1 MNALSHFV
9 RRTGFAVILLGTT
22 LCFFGSPLSS
32 FAQSSG
38 LVAAYSFDEGTGTA
52 VLDQSGNNL
61 TGTIV
66 GATWTTSGRY
76 GNALSFN
83 GVSSYVDLGN
93 PVALHLTGSMT
104 LEAWIKAV
112 ANPSDDGQIIAK
124 SNGAGWQLKT
134 SPDTGPHTFGV
145 KVSASS
151 SVGVQRYSTTVPALG
166 TWYHIAG
173 VYDAAAGTLS
183 TYVNGALD
191 NGTLRGTVP
200 TAQIDQSVNVNI
212 GRRTGG
218 LYFNG
223 LIDEVRIYNRAL
235 SQAEIQVDMA
245 TPVGSTPPPPDTTPP
260 TVSIT
265 TPANGA
271 TVAGTTAIA
280 ASAADNVG
288 VAGVQFLLD
297 GANLGSEV
305 LTPPFTLQW
314 NTATASIGAHTLD
327 AVARDFSGNRT
338 TSSDVSV
345 TVSNPS
351 PAQVGQWSAV
361 NSLADGRG
369 SRHASAERRCS
380 GMDRLHHQRRRTDLA
395 KSHEYFH
402 SEDGESRQPL
412 LFGPRIYGGRP
423 VAGCGRHRR
432 LAGRPRTAERNHL

>member
-1 MNALSHFV
+1 M
-9 RRTGFAVILLGTT
+9 I
-22 LCFFGSPLSS
+22 
-32 FAQSSG
+32 
-38 LVAAYSFDEGTGTA
+38 
-52 VLDQSGNNL
+52 DQSGNNL

-200 TAQIDQSVNVNI
+200 AAQIDQSVNVNI

-265 TPANGA
+265 TPASGA

-351 PAQVGQWSAV
+351 PAQVGPMVGSQH
-361 NSLADGRG
+361 LADGRG
-369 SRHASAERRCS
+369 PRHASAERRCS
-380 GMDRLHHQRRRTDLA
+380 GMDRLHHQWRRTDLA
-395 KSHEYFH
+395 KVHEYFH
-402 SEDGESRQPL
+402 SEDGKSRQSV
-412 LFGPRIYGGRP
+412 LFRPRLYGGRP
-423 VAGCGRHRR
+423 VAGCRRHCR